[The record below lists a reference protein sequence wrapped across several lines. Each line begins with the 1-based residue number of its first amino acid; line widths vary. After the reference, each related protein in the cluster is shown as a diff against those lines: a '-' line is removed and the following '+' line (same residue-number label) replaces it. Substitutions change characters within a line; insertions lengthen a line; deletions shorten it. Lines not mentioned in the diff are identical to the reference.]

1 MENFQIRNFEE
12 FKIVQNGKLVEISNF
27 EEVTETLKF
36 VEDQMNKLPK
46 HYNKPEQEDCLDMLI
61 SEKKKQPPSKKV
73 ASIPTLPQGKTLE
86 FNFLQNWGDQN
97 YIGLCGIEIF
107 DDSGR
112 RMHGEDI
119 SQI

>member
-1 MENFQIRNFEE
+1 M
-12 FKIVQNGKLVEISNF
+12 QNGKLVEISNF

-61 SEKKKQPPSKKV
+61 SEKKKQPPSKKA

-86 FNFLQNWGDQN
+86 FNFLHNWGDQN